1 MIYGRKYIQYNDLV
15 LDMFEA
21 VNEASVSVGF
31 KTTSQPY
38 SYRNGSYSPLK
49 KSYSL
54 ASEQTLSLQLRFSL
68 KKLPCELRQFY
79 HSFII
84 EQLTTSGKLWAV
96 QGDELLWANAILSS
110 FAEEP
115 VRKKDYIEFAV
126 DFLIP
131 EGVWHKAD
139 PQKTFLKPFDLC
151 NFLNCY
157 EYEEQ
162 QPCCIMD
169 CVSCIKEIDVSCSCC
184 NCKDV
189 KKEWAL
195 CYNRDKL
202 EKYYEKCSAPFQI
215 KYDCVQGQNF
225 FGDDYLG
232 TRFCNKG
239 DKSSIIAGRLYSN
252 TDIPT
257 DSFTIIIHGEMKNPI
272 ININDNINIIKGE
285 YDGLLIINSNGDV
298 YYQAESCSVPELIPV
313 SRWEIPKGNSYGW
326 EIKPRNNRFVIDTN
340 ACCEITCVYIQV
352 DAITV

>member
-38 SYRNGSYSPLK
+38 SYKHGSYSPLK

-54 ASEQTLSLQLRFSL
+54 ASEQSLSLQLRFSL

-79 HSFII
+79 HSFIV
-84 EQLTTSGKLWAV
+84 EQLTTAGKLWAV
-96 QGDELLWANAILSS
+96 QGNELLWAYAVLSS

-115 VRKKDYIEFAV
+115 SRKKDVIEFAA
-126 DFLIP
+126 DFLLP
-131 EGVWHKAD
+131 EGIWHKAD
-139 PQKTFLKPFDLC
+139 PQKTFLKPFDIC
-151 NFLNCY
+151 RFLDCY
-157 EYEEQ
+157 DYKETQE
-162 QPCCIMD
+162 CCLMN
-169 CVSCIKEIDVSCSCC
+169 CVSCVKEFDVSCNCC
-184 NCKDV
+184 NCRDI

-195 CYNRDKL
+195 CYNKDKL
-202 EKYYEKCSAPFQI
+202 QKYYEKCSAPYQI

-232 TRFCNKG
+232 ERFCNKG
-239 DKSSIIAGRLYSN
+239 DKSSIIAGQLYSN

-257 DSFTIIIHGEMKNPI
+257 DAFTIIVHGEMKNPSI
-272 ININDNINIIKGE
+272 TINGNTNIIEGD
-285 YDGLLIINSNGDV
+285 YNGLLIINSNGDV
-298 YYQAESCSVPELIPV
+298 YYQQESCSVPELV
-313 SRWEIPKGNSYGW
+313 SVSNWTIPKGNTYGW
-326 EIKPRNNRFVIDTN
+326 MIYPRNNRFIIDTN
-340 ACCEITCVYIQV
+340 ACCEITCVYVQV